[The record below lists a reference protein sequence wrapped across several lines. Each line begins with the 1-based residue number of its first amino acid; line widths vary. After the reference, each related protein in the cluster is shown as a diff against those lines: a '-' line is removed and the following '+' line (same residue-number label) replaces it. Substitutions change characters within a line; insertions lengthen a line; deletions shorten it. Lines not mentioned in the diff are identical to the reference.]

1 MKKFGLIGYPLS
13 HSFSKNFFSEKFE
26 REGVAGHLYDNYP
39 IDDLEKFPE
48 LLNDQDLIGLNVT
61 IPYKEGIIDYL
72 DEQDDVSREIG
83 AVNTIKIKR
92 SSGKLVVKG
101 FNTDA
106 YGFYQAIKPYL
117 KKHHQSAIILGTGG
131 SSKAVAYVF
140 KQLGIDVMF
149 VSRQPKV
156 KEYLSYLDLC
166 GPVLYN
172 FQIIVNTTPVGMYPN
187 TDQAPDI
194 PYEFVTKNHLL
205 FDLVYN
211 PEKTRF
217 LQQGE
222 AKKAVVVNGLEML
235 HQQALRAWEIWNS
248 DNF

>member
-1 MKKFGLIGYPLS
+1 MKKFGLIGFPLG
-13 HSFSKNFFSEKFE
+13 HSFSQKFFSEKFQQ
-26 REGVAGHLYDNYP
+26 EGITGYQYDNYP
-39 IDDLEKFPE
+39 LENLDKFSE
-48 LLNDQDLIGLNVT
+48 LINDHELFGLNVT
-61 IPYKEGIIDYL
+61 IPHKENIIKYL

-92 SSGKLVVKG
+92 SQDKVVLKG

-106 YGFYQAIKPYL
+106 YGFYQSIKPFL

-140 KQLGIDVMF
+140 RQLGIDVMF

-156 KEYLSYLDLC
+156 KEHFSYLDLC

-172 FQIIVNTTPVGMYPN
+172 FQIIVNTSPVGMYPN
-187 TDQAPDI
+187 IDQAPDI
-194 PYEFVTKNHLL
+194 PYEFITKSHLL

-211 PEKTRF
+211 PVKTKF

-248 DNF
+248 DKF